1 MTRLVASRIAL
12 ALALAWL
19 LARPVAA
26 ADAGLGTFVMQPTPG
41 SSGAKGTGGLTL
53 TVEPWGKSGR
63 KLTYRIR
70 VPMGEMVSTIES
82 PMDGSD
88 ALVLLNGKPTGETM
102 GIKRLDDRHTVAVL
116 KLNGKRFGTSKS
128 TLSPDSKV
136 LTVENEITDSVGGR
150 QAGKHTEVWL
160 RK

>member
-1 MTRLVASRIAL
+1 MTRSMVSRTVLAFAL
-12 ALALAWL
+12 ASL
-19 LARPVAA
+19 LARAVVA
-26 ADAGLGTFVMQPTPG
+26 ADAGLGTFVMQPTPD
-41 SSGAKGTGGLTL
+41 SSGAKGTGGLAL
-53 TVEPWGKSGR
+53 TVEPWGKNGR
-63 KLTYRIR
+63 KLTYRIK
-70 VPMGEMVSTIES
+70 VPMGEMVSTVES